1 MKRYYICDVIG
12 DGTWENPYRPAIAD
26 DAIGYVGDIKSDPQT
41 GAPLLPWCL
50 VLVAAPDHTKLSKP
64 GRDALPDF
72 PLDGKT
78 NAINASAKAQMNSVF
93 ARRNITLDVNAK
105 DGYRDVINGLG
116 KIINP
121 NFDSNNFDIA
131 E

>member
-12 DGTWENPYRPAIAD
+12 DGSWENPYRPSIAD
-26 DAIGYVGDIKSDPQT
+26 DGIGYVGDIKSDPQT

-50 VLVAAPDHTKLSKP
+50 VLVAAPDHTKLGKP

-72 PLDGKT
+72 PLDGKVS
-78 NAINASAKAQMNSVF
+78 AINASAKGVMNAAF
-93 ARRNITLDVNAK
+93 NRRGITLDLNSK
-105 DGYRDVINGLG
+105 DGYRDVIEAIG
-116 KIINP
+116 KQINA
-121 NFDSNNFDIA
+121 NFSSNNFDVS